1 VGDVEMTHWQDR
13 NVFVTGATGL
23 VGYWLL
29 PKLKRSGANVTIL
42 MRDQISN
49 PQGVNVVHGS
59 IEDYLLVERALNEYE
74 IDTVFHLGAQTIV
87 GTANR
92 SPLSTFKS
100 NVEGTWNILE
110 ACRKIDTVTRVVVA
124 SSDKAYGNGESLP
137 YTEDMRLEGHNP
149 YDVSKSCADLICR
162 SYFETYELP
171 VMITRCGNIY
181 GGGDLNWSRL
191 IPGTIKSI
199 LGNKVPIIR
208 SDGKFIRDYIYVG
221 DIVYA
226 YMSLAESKL
235 FGEAFNFSN
244 DNPKSVNEVVTT
256 ILEKMNSNMKPMV
269 LGHAENEIR
278 DQYLSSNKARAWLKW
293 EPQLSFEEGIKETI
307 RWYKDYFE
315 SRGHSSGI

>member
-1 VGDVEMTHWQDR
+1 MTHWQDR

-278 DQYLSSNKARAWLKW
+278 DQYLSSKKARAWLKW
-293 EPQLSFEEGIKETI
+293 EPKYNFEDGIRETI
-307 RWYKDYFE
+307 KWYENYFE
-315 SRGHSSGI
+315 GSKGHSSGI

>member
-1 VGDVEMTHWQDR
+1 MTHWQDR

-74 IDTVFHLGAQTIV
+74 IDTVFHLGAQAIV
-87 GTANR
+87 TTANR
-92 SPLSTFKS
+92 APLSTFKS
-100 NVEGTWNILE
+100 NIEGTWNILE
-110 ACRKIDTVTRVVVA
+110 ACRRIDTVTRLVVA
-124 SSDKAYGNGESLP
+124 SSDKAYGSSCDLP
-137 YTEDMRLEGHNP
+137 YTEDMRLDGKHP
-149 YDVSKSCADLICR
+149 YDVSKSCADLISQ
-162 SYFETYELP
+162 SYFETYGLP

-191 IPGTIKSI
+191 IPGTIKSV
-199 LGNKVPIIR
+199 LANKVPIIR

-221 DIVYA
+221 DVVYA
-226 YMSLAESKL
+226 YMLLAESKL

-244 DNPKSVNEVVTT
+244 NDPKTVNEVVSA
-256 ILEKMNSNMKPMV
+256 ILKKMNNDMKPIV
-269 LGHAENEIR
+269 LGHAGNEIL
-278 DQYLSSNKARAWLKW
+278 DQYLSSNKARAWLNW

-307 RWYKDYFE
+307 RWYKNYFE
-315 SRGHSSGI
+315 SRGQSSGIRRSL